1 MACTVGCLVHGG
13 DITIE
18 TSATIVIGQVLAE
31 LTAADSGQPRTY
43 IVGVGQLVATTA
55 MQLLGGYSSYII
67 VSISGKSHGT
77 AAVQLVGN
85 AADAV
90 AMVVCVGKMTSCSS
104 RHR

>member
-1 MACTVGCLVHGG
+1 MACTVGCPVHGG
-13 DITIE
+13 NV
-18 TSATIVIGQVLAE
+18 SVKAGAAVVVGQVLAE
-31 LTAADSGQPRTY
+31 LTAADSGQLRTY

-55 MQLLGGYSSYII
+55 MQLLGGYSSYIV
-67 VSISGKSHGT
+67 VSISGKSHGI